1 MGPSH
6 LDVLL
11 DHPEFVVINKPAGIP
26 VIPERF
32 DTSGDDLHTLV
43 KVRFGDSMMVV
54 HRIDRETSGIV
65 LFARSAE
72 AHRHL
77 SLQFQ
82 DNKVRKTYLALVVG
96 APLWDERTVDL
107 PLRADGDR
115 RHRTLVDAGRG
126 KPSTTDYRVLERLG
140 PYSLVEAHPLTGRTH
155 QVRVHLAAMG
165 APIAVDPLYG
175 TEHPILLSS
184 FKRRYTP
191 SAREERPLLARL
203 GLHASALGFTSLS
216 GEDITV
222 EAPLPRD
229 LNATLNQ
236 LRKHA
241 R

>member
-1 MGPSH
+1 MDGRPDLPPTPSTDPHKMGPSH

-32 DTSGDDLHTLV
+32 DTSGDDLHTIV

-82 DNKVRKTYLALVVG
+82 ENKVRKTYLALVVG

-115 RHRTLVDAGRG
+115 RHRTLEIGRASCRERVWEWGVGGGRG
-126 KPSTTDYRVLERLG
+126 ETW
-140 PYSLVEAHPLTGRTH
+140 GR
-155 QVRVHLAAMG
+155 
-165 APIAVDPLYG
+165 
-175 TEHPILLSS
+175 
-184 FKRRYTP
+184 KRRATGGH
-191 SAREERPLLARL
+191 EE
-203 GLHASALGFTSLS
+203 
-216 GEDITV
+216 
-222 EAPLPRD
+222 
-229 LNATLNQ
+229 
-236 LRKHA
+236 
-241 R
+241 